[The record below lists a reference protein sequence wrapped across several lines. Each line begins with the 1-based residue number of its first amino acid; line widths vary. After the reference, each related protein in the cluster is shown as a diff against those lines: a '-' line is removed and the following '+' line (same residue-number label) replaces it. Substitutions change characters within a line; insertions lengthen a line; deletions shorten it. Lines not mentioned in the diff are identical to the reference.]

1 MAEAKIDTQAAGGF
15 WISFFWASR
24 HFFSHEN
31 ALGCNIIRIDEPWLH
46 DSNEKPVR
54 VRQCIFC
61 SNHQQTVNDM
71 KTIIDA
77 ILSLEELFEYAEKD
91 LHSYANI
98 VGDFEKMR
106 NGGAMRVES
115 LVLLAAFRYRSR
127 RALSLMS
134 EQVPETYQESRRKL
148 RETWKEAEQRLEC
161 SLRGEKFEKF
171 FQRLVREKFGDPV
184 QELKALAADIEET
197 YWNIEYEEPGP
208 DLMKKYM
215 GSCEMF
221 ISLFQKIFYLNEEL
235 QKSPFPAAGTAGYF
249 QEHYGKANEI
259 FEQSYLFFGP
269 GQEILLSMRKREY
282 GVECWWFE
290 NTKQL
295 ATGDERYYSEKGVE
309 DCEWAERTL
318 GLAMGDLPPEE
329 RQRAFEHV
337 MGCPSCFV
345 LYHDTVE
352 VSRGGWPAGPQDTE
366 TPRELQDA
374 VFREKGVS
382 REGEDFKPKG
392 FSELVRLFLNLK
404 VLLPLAAAI
413 GAVMF
418 LTFSM
423 QKKAGPVNCQMAI
436 LKGAGN
442 AASAKGGATEDD
454 PVLKPGETL
463 ATESKFRIRLKLD
476 KNAFVY
482 LVFPGAS
489 GKSEIVYSDRLPRGE
504 TVIPRK
510 DADSFAAD
518 WPEGFLVVSAKD
530 LPDLKQTMALFQ
542 PDLFRPDRLDELRR
556 ALPDATVED
565 LGFIFESQKHR

>member
-1 MAEAKIDTQAAGGF
+1 MKNPFGF
-15 WISFFWASR
+15 
-24 HFFSHEN
+24 
-31 ALGCNIIRIDEPWLH
+31 D
-46 DSNEKPVR
+46 NER
-54 VRQCIFC
+54 FC
-61 SNHQQTVNDM
+61 SNHQHAVKDM

-77 ILSLEELFEYAEKD
+77 ILSWEELFEYAEKD
-91 LHSYANI
+91 LHSYASI
-98 VGDFEKMR
+98 VEDFEKKAS
-106 NGGAMRVES
+106 GGHIRVES
-115 LVLLAAFRYRSR
+115 LVLLASFRYRGR

-134 EQVPETYQESRRKL
+134 EQVPELYRESERKL

-171 FQRLVREKFGDPV
+171 FQRLVREKFGDPA
-184 QELKALAADIEET
+184 QELKSLAADIEET

-235 QKSPFPAAGTAGYF
+235 KKSPFPAAGPAVYF
-249 QEHYGKANEI
+249 REHYGKANEI
-259 FEQSYLFFGP
+259 FGQSYLFFGP
-269 GQEILLSMRKREY
+269 GKEILLSMRKREY

-290 NTKQL
+290 NTEQL
-295 ATGDERYYSEKGVE
+295 ATADERYYSEKGVE
-309 DCEWAERTL
+309 DCEWAQRTL
-318 GLAMGDLPPEE
+318 GLAMGDLPPED

-352 VSRGGWPAGPQDTE
+352 VARGGRPAGPQDTE
-366 TPRELQDA
+366 TPRELHGA
-374 VFREKGVS
+374 VFGKKRVS
-382 REGEDFKPKG
+382 REKEEFKPKG
-392 FSELVRLFLNLK
+392 FPELVRLFLNLK

-418 LTFSM
+418 LTFSF
-423 QKKAGPVNCQMAI
+423 QKKAGPLNCQMAI

-442 AASAKGGATEDD
+442 AGSAKEAGPDD
-454 PVLKPGETL
+454 APVLKPGEQL
-463 ATESKFRIRLKLD
+463 ATGSKFRIRLKLD
-476 KNAFVY
+476 KSAFVY
-482 LVFPGAS
+482 VVFPGAS
-489 GKSEIVYSDRLPRGE
+489 GKNEIAYSERLPEGE

-510 DADSFAAD
+510 DADSFVVD
-518 WPEGFLVVSAKD
+518 WTEGFLAVSVKE
-530 LPDLKQTMALFQ
+530 LPDLKQRMALFQ

-565 LGFIFESQKHR
+565 LGSIFESQKPR